1 MNKGGIIGMAV
12 LLITL
17 LVGVIIW
24 QHVKL
29 SASAQAATAEEARN
43 TELQKKVES
52 LEQEVTTLKETAD
65 YYFQQGV
72 DQQSAGN
79 LQVAKTAFEAVV
91 VKFPTSSLV
100 GSARQRLAAVNEAI
114 AKAEAEKA
122 AEMQRQQ
129 EEQARLDAVRGEEIE
144 YKLFYAKAESNG
156 LPVFK
161 RFRFRA
167 NINHG
172 LTLCQDTPV
181 PPCTDGLF
189 GKPAFDHPE
198 QYEPKSARKGGSG
211 DVGAIL
217 WAQRGG
223 WVGFRNQDG
232 EARRAREAPC
242 RSL

>member
-1 MNKGGIIGMAV
+1 M
-12 LLITL
+12 
-17 LVGVIIW
+17 
-24 QHVKL
+24 
-29 SASAQAATAEEARN
+29 
-43 TELQKKVES
+43 
-52 LEQEVTTLKETAD
+52 EQEE
-65 YYFQQGV
+65 
-72 DQQSAGN
+72 
-79 LQVAKTAFEAVV
+79 
-91 VKFPTSSLV
+91 
-100 GSARQRLAAVNEAI
+100 
-114 AKAEAEKA
+114 
-122 AEMQRQQ
+122 
-129 EEQARLDAVRGEEIE
+129 GEPIE
-144 YKLFYAKAESNG
+144 YKVFYAKGERTG
-156 LPVFK
+156 LPIGK